1 MGICFQGK
9 LYIGCIS
16 NLLDTF
22 PYLAY
27 LNSRRFILQGCG
39 SGWIGRIRIRKL
51 KKLGSGISLITQIHD
66 ELFLHLQTTIT
77 LKKWNNL
84 FN

>member
-16 NLLDTF
+16 NLLDAF

-39 SGWIGRIRIRKL
+39 SGWIGRIRIRNL
-51 KKLGSGISLITQIHD
+51 KKLGSDSGFSVNIRMQNPS
-66 ELFLHLQTTIT
+66 
-77 LKKWNNL
+77 KKRI
-84 FN
+84 FIAMFIKQSCK